1 MALHVKSHVRL
12 PVEAFPADLTA
23 VWFLPGVRAA
33 VLFQGG
39 VVAETPAADVTQVGL
54 LSRVGP
60 DVSHH
65 VVSAVEG
72 FTALAAEERLLPR
85 VDPHV
90 HLQVSLTVETLS
102 AHFTNLPV
110 FVSLQVKF

>member
-1 MALHVKSHVRL
+1 MKPHVSL
-12 PVEAFPADLTA
+12 SVEAFTADLTA
-23 VWFLPGVRAA
+23 VWFLSSVCAA
-33 VLFQGG
+33 VLFQRG
-39 VVAETPAADVTQVGL
+39 VVTETAAADVAQVGF

-72 FTALAAEERLLPR
+72 FATLAAEERLFPR

-90 HLQVSLTVETLS
+90 HLQVSLTVKTLPT
-102 AHFTNLPV
+102 HFTDFPV
-110 FVSLQVKF
+110 FVSFQVKF